1 VFIDLHAYEASAG
14 SGKTFSLV
22 VRYLSLLFSGE
33 KADKILALTFTNKAA
48 NEMQE
53 RIVNTLI
60 DLENKGEL
68 AEIAKVLECS
78 PQELLDKRPEV
89 LKALLNA
96 DTKVMT
102 LDKFFAKILRKFSLH
117 AGLMP
122 NFSTFESQHE
132 LKVMARFLTLVNT
145 QGKDDAL
152 IKLSL
157 LASKRLADIFS
168 LLDQLYA
175 KKNEMGQISFKAESF
190 TKETSSSKTAT
201 ACFAPHEA
209 MVMQSF
215 KELQSLIF
223 SSQIGPRGRATME
236 VDNIDD
242 LLTKTWIE
250 KETLEYWDFKKY
262 FQPRM
267 DELLYA
273 IKEGLYYYMK
283 AKESHF
289 MYELF
294 SLLDTYIEAKM
305 MVAKEDEELSFDDIT
320 YLVFYL
326 LKDETNKGRIN
337 SDFLYFRLDA
347 NINHML
353 LDEFQDTSTI
363 QFEILRPLIEEM
375 TSGQGSKERSSL
387 FLVGDVKQSIYRF
400 RGGKKELFYAVT
412 DHFDVKVDQL
422 RTNYRSEK
430 EVVEFVN
437 EVFIDKIKGYVPQ
450 LVKEGATKGYV
461 EVTFNDEVLETMVST
476 VKELIDKGAD
486 LNEIAILTATNSD
499 GGKVEQLL
507 KDENI
512 DVVTETTSKLIN
524 QKNIKA
530 LIEYLKYSYF
540 NKKIYARNFFALIG
554 QKPAKLY
561 PCDINSADL
570 STQLKKVIE
579 KYKLYDGDMN
589 IFSFLEKLS
598 NYKDIESFLFE
609 YERLD
614 ASAAQKELN
623 GVRVLT
629 VHKSKGLEYEHVI
642 VLDRLGRGSSDKSP
656 IIYEYD
662 GIHLEN
668 IYLRMSKRG
677 SLDEAYAKAIE
688 KEKQLSKEDEL
699 NALYVA
705 FTRAKESLTIIHKS
719 KDSKFEDLCLSEGA
733 HGSLALIPKPQRVE
747 AKMPKINFKDF
758 YYGTQADL
766 LSQAK
771 SEAEDHKAIEFGL
784 ALHYTLEMMSSF
796 SFSSIDEAVGIAKNR
811 YGAVL
816 SEAEFISIEKRI
828 NNFIQSTQVA
838 ELIEGKIHKE
848 QPISY
853 NKELRYIDLLIE
865 KEEEWVVIDYK
876 SAISYTQSHLK
887 QVNFYKK
894 AVREITGKK
903 VSGYIAYLLEDEV
916 KLVEV

>member
-1 VFIDLHAYEASAG
+1 MFIDLHAYEASAG

-78 PQELLDKRPEV
+78 EQELLDKRPEV

-122 NFSTFESQHE
+122 NFSTFASQHE

-168 LLDQLYA
+168 LLNQLYA
-175 KKNEMGQISFKAESF
+175 KKNEMQNISFSAE
-190 TKETSSSKTAT
+190 A
-201 ACFAPHEA
+201 FAPHENR
-209 MVMQSF
+209 VMQSF
-215 KELQSLIF
+215 KELQSLVF
-223 SSQIGPRGRATME
+223 ASDIGKRGRGAM
-236 VDNIDD
+236 D
-242 LLTKTWIE
+242 LETIEELMSKTWIE
-250 KETLEYWDFKKY
+250 KESLEYWDFKKY

-267 DELLYA
+267 DELLYE
-273 IKEGLYYYMK
+273 IKEGLYHYMK

-289 MYELF
+289 LYELF

-326 LKDETNKGRIN
+326 LKGENNKGRIN

-412 DHFDVKVDQL
+412 DHFNVKVDQL

-430 EVVEFVN
+430 EVVDFVN

-461 EVTFNDEVLETMVST
+461 EVIFNDEVLETMVQT

-486 LNEIAILTATNSD
+486 LNEIAILTATNAD
-499 GGKVEQLL
+499 GAKVEELL
-507 KDENI
+507 KHENI

-540 NKKIYARNFFALIG
+540 NKPIYARNFFSLIG
-554 QKPAKLY
+554 QTPSRLY
-561 PCDINSADL
+561 PCDVNSTEL

-598 NYKDIESFLFE
+598 SYKDIEAFLFE

-614 ASAAQKELN
+614 ASGAQKELH

-642 VLDRLGRGSSDKSP
+642 VLDRLGRGSADKSP

-668 IYLRMSKRG
+668 IYLRMTKRS
-677 SLDEAYAKAIE
+677 SLDEEYAKALE

-705 FTRAKESLTIIHKS
+705 FTRAQESLFVIHKS
-719 KDSKFEDLCLSEGA
+719 KDSKFEDLSLSEGI
-733 HGSLALIPKPQRVE
+733 HGSLELVSKEKLIKE
-747 AKMPKINFKDF
+747 KMPDINFKDF
-758 YYGTQADL
+758 YYGTQSDL
-766 LSQAK
+766 LSEVK
-771 SEAEDHKAIEFGL
+771 VDEEDHKAIEFGL
-784 ALHYTLEMMSSF
+784 ALHYAMEMLSSF
-796 SFSSIDEAVGIAKNR
+796 NLSTVHSALSIAKNR
-811 YGAVL
+811 FGATV
-816 SEAEFISIEKRI
+816 SEEEFLSIEKRMRLFLE
-828 NNFIQSTQVA
+828 NRDIQ
-838 ELIEGKIHKE
+838 ELLKGKIYKE
-848 QPISY
+848 KAISY
-853 NKELRYIDLLIE
+853 EKELRYIDLLIE
-865 KEEEWVVIDYK
+865 KEDEWIVIDYK
-876 SAISYTQSHLK
+876 SAMSYTLSHLK

-894 AVREITGKK
+894 AIREITGQS
-903 VSGYIAYLLEDEV
+903 VRGYIAYLLEEGV

>member
-1 VFIDLHAYEASAG
+1 MSFIDFHAYEASAG

-33 KADKILALTFTNKAA
+33 DANKILALTFTNKAA

-53 RIVNTLI
+53 RILNTLI

-68 AEIAKVLECS
+68 GEIAKVLECS
-78 PQELLDKRPEV
+78 SEELLARRPEV
-89 LKALLNA
+89 LKALLKA

-132 LKVMARFLTLVNT
+132 LKVMARFLTLVNA

-157 LASKRLADIFS
+157 LASKRLADIFT
-168 LLDQLYA
+168 LLDELYA
-175 KKNEMGQISFKAESF
+175 KKNEMRDLRFSAQDFI
-190 TKETSSSKTAT
+190 
-201 ACFAPHEA
+201 PHEQ
-209 MVMQSF
+209 MVMQRF
-215 KELQSLIF
+215 KELQSLLF
-223 SSQIGPRGRATME
+223 STEIGKRGRATME
-236 VDNIDD
+236 LESIDE
-242 LLTKTWIE
+242 LMLKSWIE
-250 KETLEYWDFKKY
+250 KESLEYWDYKKF

-273 IKEGLYYYMK
+273 IKEGLFHYMQ

-289 MYELF
+289 LSELF

-326 LKDETNKGRIN
+326 LKGRID
-337 SDFLYFRLDA
+337 SEFLYFRLDA
-347 NINHML
+347 RINHML
-353 LDEFQDTSTI
+353 LDEFQDTSII

-375 TSGQGSKERSSL
+375 VSGSGSKERSSL

-412 DHFDVKVDQL
+412 DTYDIKVDQL
-422 RTNYRSEK
+422 VTNYRSEK

-450 LVKEGATKGYV
+450 KVKEGATKGYV
-461 EVTFNDEVLETMVST
+461 EVIFNEEVLESMMMIL
-476 VKELIDKGAD
+476 KALIAQGAD
-486 LNEIAILTATNSD
+486 LNEIAILTATNANGAS
-499 GGKVEQLL
+499 VEEML
-507 KDENI
+507 KAENI

-524 QKNIKA
+524 QKNVRA

-540 NKKIYARNFFALIG
+540 NKPIYARNFFALIE
-554 QKPAKLY
+554 QTPCKLY
-561 PCDINSADL
+561 PCDVHSHDL
-570 STQLKKVIE
+570 SGELKKIII
-579 KYKLYDGDMN
+579 KYGLYDGDMN
-589 IFSFLEKLS
+589 IFSFLDKLS
-598 NYKDIESFLFE
+598 HYSDIEAFLFE

-614 ASAAQKELN
+614 SAAAQKELK

-642 VLDRLGRGSSDKSP
+642 VLDRLGKASADKSP

-662 GIHLEN
+662 GIHLQN
-668 IYLRMSKRG
+668 IYLRMKNRAG
-677 SLDEAYAKAIE
+677 LDEGYANAIA
-688 KEKQLSKEDEL
+688 KEKGLSKEDEL

-705 FTRAKESLTIIHKS
+705 FTRAKESLFIIHKP
-719 KDSKFEDLCLSEGA
+719 KDSKFEALELSEGA
-733 HGSLALIPKPQRVE
+733 RGMLELQAKSVAPKEEKPE
-747 AKMPKINFKDF
+747 IEYKEF
-758 YYGTQADL
+758 YYGTQSDL
-766 LSQAK
+766 LAQVKEES
-771 SEAEDHKAIEFGL
+771 EDHKAIQFGL
-784 ALHYTLEMMSSF
+784 ALHYTLEMMSDF
-796 SFSSIDEAVGIAKNR
+796 STEALASALLTAKNSF
-811 YGAVL
+811 GAVL
-816 SEAEFISIEKRI
+816 SAEEFISIQRRIEALVADEAFGNLVQGKVYKEK
-828 NNFIQSTQVA
+828 A
-838 ELIEGKIHKE
+838 
-848 QPISY
+848 ISY
-853 NKELRYIDLLIE
+853 EKELRYIDLLVE
-865 KEEEWVVIDYK
+865 TEQEWIVIDYK
-876 SAISYTQSHLK
+876 SNISHTQSHLK

-894 AVREITGKK
+894 AIRDITACRVK
-903 VSGYIAYLLEDEV
+903 GYICYLLDDGI

>member
-1 VFIDLHAYEASAG
+1 MFIDLHAFEASAG

-68 AEIAKVLECS
+68 GEIAKVLECS
-78 PQELLDKRPEV
+78 KEELLTKRPEV
-89 LKALLNA
+89 LKALLSA

-102 LDKFFAKILRKFSLH
+102 LDKFFARILRKFSLH

-132 LKVMARFLTLVNT
+132 LKVMAMFLKLVNT

-168 LLDQLYA
+168 LLNELYA
-175 KKNEMGQISFKAESF
+175 KKNEMQHISFKAE
-190 TKETSSSKTAT
+190 A
-201 ACFAPHEA
+201 FAPHEA
-209 MVMQSF
+209 MVMQDF
-215 KELQSLIF
+215 KELQALVF
-223 SSQIGPRGRATME
+223 ATPIGQRGRAAME
-236 VDNIDD
+236 VDTIDA
-242 LLTKTWIE
+242 LMNKTWIE

-267 DELLYA
+267 DELLHK
-273 IKEGLYYYMK
+273 IKAGLYQYMK
-283 AKESHF
+283 AKESHLLS
-289 MYELF
+289 ELL

-305 MVAKEDEELSFDDIT
+305 RVAKEDEELSFDDIT

-326 LKDETNKGRIN
+326 LKDESNKGRIN
-337 SDFLYFRLDA
+337 SEFLYFRLDA

-422 RTNYRSEK
+422 TTNYRSEK
-430 EVVEFVN
+430 EVVNFVN
-437 EVFIDKIKGYVPQ
+437 EVFRDKIKGYHDQ
-450 LVKEGATKGYV
+450 DVKDGATGGYV
-461 EVTFNDEVLETMVST
+461 EVLFNDEVLETMVPT
-476 VKELIDKGAD
+476 VKTLIEQGAD
-486 LNEIAILTATNSD
+486 INEIAILTATNAD
-499 GGKVEQLL
+499 GAKVEELL
-507 KDENI
+507 KHENI

-554 QKPAKLY
+554 QRPSKLY
-561 PCDINSADL
+561 PCDINASDL
-570 STQLKKVIE
+570 SLQLKKVIE

-589 IFSFLEKLS
+589 IFSFLEKIS
-598 NYKDIESFLFE
+598 NYKDIEAFLFE

-629 VHKSKGLEYEHVI
+629 VHKSKGLEYDHVI

-668 IYLRMSKRG
+668 IYLRMSKRA
-677 SLDEAYAKAIE
+677 SMDQEYFRALE

-705 FTRAKESLTIIHKS
+705 FTRAKESLFVIHKS
-719 KDSKFEDLCLSEGA
+719 KDSKFEDLCLRPA
-733 HGSLALIPKPQRVE
+733 IHGELQLQPKTKVPE
-747 AKMPKINFKDF
+747 PLMPTIDFRDF

-766 LSQAK
+766 LSEAK
-771 SEAEDHKAIEFGL
+771 VEEEDHKAIEFGI
-784 ALHYTLEMMSSF
+784 ALHYTLEMLSSF
-796 SFSSIDEAVGIAKNR
+796 SESSVESALSITKNKF
-811 YGAVL
+811 GATL
-816 SEAEFISIEKRI
+816 SEEEFDSIKKRVSLLVHDSE
-828 NNFIQSTQVA
+828 FLALTQ
-838 ELIEGKIHKE
+838 GKVHKE
-848 QPISY
+848 KAISF

-865 KEEEWVVIDYK
+865 QEEKWIVVDYK
-876 SAISYTQSHLK
+876 SAMSYTQSHLK

-894 AVREITGKK
+894 AVREITAEK
-903 VSGYIAYLLEDEV
+903 VEGYICYLLEDGV

>member
-1 VFIDLHAYEASAG
+1 MFIDLHAYEASAG

-33 KADKILALTFTNKAA
+33 KAEKILALTFTNKAA

-68 AEIAKVLECS
+68 VEIAKVLECS
-78 PQELLDKRPEV
+78 AQELLEKRPAI
-89 LKALLNA
+89 LSALLNA

-117 AGLMP
+117 VGLMP

-132 LKVMARFLTLVNT
+132 LKVMARFLSLVNT
-145 QGKDDAL
+145 QGKDEAL

-157 LASKRLADIFS
+157 LASKRLADVFA
-168 LLDQLYA
+168 LLNQLYA
-175 KKNEMGQISFKAESF
+175 KKNEMGNISFKTEEF
-190 TKETSSSKTAT
+190 I
-201 ACFAPHEA
+201 PHEN
-209 MVMQSF
+209 MVMQNF
-215 KELQSLIF
+215 KELQALVF
-223 SSQIGPRGRATME
+223 STGIGKRGRATME
-236 VDNIDD
+236 LDSIDE
-242 LLTKTWIE
+242 LMSKTWIE
-250 KETLEYWDFKKY
+250 KDSLEYWDFKKY
-262 FQPRM
+262 FEPRM
-267 DELLYA
+267 DELLEN

-289 MYELF
+289 LAELF

-305 MVAKEDEELSFDDIT
+305 MVASADEELSFDDIT

-326 LKDETNKGRIN
+326 LKDEANKGRID
-337 SDFLYFRLDA
+337 SSFLYFRLDA

-363 QFEILRPLIEEM
+363 QFEILRPLIDEM
-375 TSGQGSKERSSL
+375 TSGLGSKERSSL

-412 DHFDVKVDQL
+412 DAYDIQVDQL

-437 EVFIDKIKGYVPQ
+437 QVFIDKIKGYVPQ
-450 LVKEGATKGYV
+450 LVKEDATKGYV
-461 EVTFNDEVLETMVST
+461 EVIFNDEVLETMVPT
-476 VKELIDKGAD
+476 VKTLIDKGAQI
-486 LNEIAILTATNSD
+486 NEIAILTATNAD
-499 GGKVEQLL
+499 GAKVEELL
-507 KDENI
+507 KAEGI

-524 QKNIKA
+524 QKTIKA

-540 NKKIYARNFFALIG
+540 NKPIYARNFFALIG
-554 QKPAKLY
+554 QFPEKLY
-561 PCDINSADL
+561 PCDINSVDL
-570 STQLKKVIE
+570 STQLKKVVD

-589 IFSFLEKLS
+589 IFSFLEKLA
-598 NYKDIESFLFE
+598 NYKDIEAFIYE

-614 ASAAQKELN
+614 SSAAQKELN

-642 VLDRLGRGSSDKSP
+642 VLDRLGRSSSDKSP
-656 IIYEYD
+656 IIYEYE
-662 GIHLEN
+662 GVNLQN
-668 IYLRMSKRG
+668 IYLRMNKRASFDEEY
-677 SLDEAYAKAIE
+677 SLALD
-688 KEKQLSKEDEL
+688 KEKRLSKEDEL

-705 FTRAKESLTIIHKS
+705 FTRAKTSLFVIHKS
-719 KDSKFEDLCLSEGA
+719 KDSKFEDLSLSEGSYGNLELVP
-733 HGSLALIPKPQRVE
+733 HPERIKPHSPAIAFR
-747 AKMPKINFKDF
+747 DF
-758 YYGTQADL
+758 YYGTQGDL

-771 SEAEDHKAIEFGL
+771 IEEEDHKAIEFGL
-784 ALHYTLEMMSSF
+784 ALHYTLEMMPSF
-796 SFSSIDEAVGIAKNR
+796 DKESMAKGLSIAQNKFGS
-811 YGAVL
+811 VL
-816 SEAEFISIEKRI
+816 SVAEFDSIKQRISFLVEDEG
-828 NNFIQSTQVA
+828 FQS
-838 ELIEGKIHKE
+838 LSEGRVHKE
-848 QPISY
+848 KAISY

-865 KEEEWVVIDYK
+865 KEDEWVIIDYK
-876 SAISYTQSHLK
+876 SSMSYTTSHLK

-894 AVREITGKK
+894 AIKEITGEA
-903 VSGYIAYLLEDEV
+903 VRGYIAYLLEEGT